1 MAPDEDM
8 QEKDKEEPPTKYQKD
23 NTKGGAPNP
32 RERATGK
39 RRKPSHSPLRHSFR
53 PPVRPPIPA
62 LTAPLEPFFSNLCF
76 VPTAEVILWQKF
88 ISELIQRAH
97 KVLDEQ
103 EAREQAIKLD
113 LYDFNHGFKYQK
125 WDNQLGAMK
134 TM

>member
-8 QEKDKEEPPTKYQKD
+8 QEKDKEEPPTMYQKD

-62 LTAPLEPFFSNLCF
+62 ALTAPLEPFFSNPDLLTLQTMCH
-76 VPTAEVILWQKF
+76 TSARLLMRHEDAL
-88 ISELIQRAH
+88 S
-97 KVLDEQ
+97 VL
-103 EAREQAIKLD
+103 
-113 LYDFNHGFKYQK
+113 
-125 WDNQLGAMK
+125 
-134 TM
+134 